1 MTNMKKYLKN
11 VANPEDITGTSKKFE
26 FEFTGQESVTYKK
39 TIEIVAVDEDDAQE
53 IAEQMCDDSEVG
65 FDDRD
70 MYDSDG
76 FNEIEC
82 ENMGE
87 VD

>member
-1 MTNMKKYLKN
+1 
-11 VANPEDITGTSKKFE
+11 
-26 FEFTGQESVTYKK
+26 
-39 TIEIVAVDEDDAQE
+39 AQE